1 MAQGTLPFHYEADTS
16 GDGATAHAGLGVYLD
31 LIKAI
36 GLVDAVGRHVHAAGA
51 QGWLD
56 QQMVVAGLLLN
67 LSGADCVDDLDRLEQ
82 DRGLARLVR
91 AAERGL
97 LTRAERRQLK
107 QRMRRRRE
115 RALPSPTAF
124 ADWLARFHDAAEEA
138 KRAAGKAFVPAAGA
152 PLQGL
157 ARVGRDLI
165 GFLDR
170 HRPERIA
177 TIDGDATLVGT
188 HKRQALYCYK
198 KFRAYQP
205 LNMWWAEH
213 GVILHSEF
221 RDGNVP
227 AGMDKLRVFR
237 EAIAYLPAG
246 VETVR
251 LRTDTAG
258 YDHHLL
264 LYCGEGKDERFGVIE
279 FAIGADVT
287 AAFKTAVRAVP
298 TADWKPLH
306 RIIEGK
312 PQDTG
317 QQWAEVAYVPNWAG
331 TSRKRADYRF
341 LAIREPLDELE
352 LGDAEQLPFPTEV
365 FGTSGRHKLFAVVTN
380 RTLPGDEVI
389 RWHRERCGKSE
400 EAHSVMKED
409 LAGGQLPSGLFG
421 ANAAWW
427 SIMVLAH
434 NLNAV
439 MKRLVLGPAWVTKRM
454 KALRFA
460 LINLP
465 ARVLNHAR
473 RLIVRLPAGS
483 AGLDLIGRARAAI
496 VALQAP
502 VEAPSG

>member
-1 MAQGTLPFHYEADTS
+1 MAQGALPFHYEADTS
-16 GDGATAHAGLGVYLD
+16 GDAATGFAGLGVYLD
-31 LIKAI
+31 LIKTTGVAE
-36 GLVDAVGRHVHAAGA
+36 AVGRHVRAAGE

-67 LSGADCVDDLDRLEQ
+67 LAGADCIDDLDRLEQ
-82 DRGLARLVR
+82 DRGLGRLVR
-91 AAERGL
+91 AAEKGL
-97 LTRAERRQLK
+97 LTRAERQQLK
-107 QRMRRRRE
+107 WRMRRGRE

-124 ADWLARFHDAAEEA
+124 ADWLARFHAAGEET
-138 KRAAGKAFVPAAGA
+138 KREAGKAFVPASSAT
-152 PLQGL
+152 LQGL
-157 ARVGRDLI
+157 RRVDRELI
-165 GFLDR
+165 GFLDK
-170 HRPERIA
+170 HRPERTA
-177 TIDGDATLVGT
+177 TIDGDATLVAT
-188 HKRQALYCYK
+188 NKRQALYCYK
-198 KFRAYQP
+198 KFKAYQP

-237 EAIAYLPAG
+237 EALAQLPAG
-246 VETVR
+246 VEKTF

-258 YDHHLL
+258 YDQQLL

-287 AAFKTAVRAVP
+287 AAFKAAVRAVP
-298 TADWKPLH
+298 ASDWKRLD
-306 RIIEGK
+306 RIVDGK

-331 TSRKRADYRF
+331 SSRKRADYRF
-341 LAIREPLDELE
+341 LAIREPLEELE

-365 FGTSGRHKLFAVVTN
+365 FGASGRHKLFAVVTN

-400 EAHSVMKED
+400 EAHAVMKED

-421 ANAAWW
+421 VNAAWW
-427 SIMVLAH
+427 AIMVLAH

-439 MKRLVLGPAWVTKRM
+439 MKRLVLGPAWVAKRM

-465 ARVLNHAR
+465 ARVLHHAR

-496 VALQAP
+496 VGLQAP
-502 VEAPSG
+502 VAAPSG